1 MSRQPTVA
9 LFPEPGAWGPTN
21 NLVAIGNHLLER
33 GMRAV
38 FVVEESF
45 EGELAAR
52 GFEERLMR
60 LTPPP
65 EHAEAVG
72 EGWAEFVRATSPEF
86 RKPTL
91 LQLETVTAPI
101 WAEFVEGAEYSH
113 ERLTQ
118 IWAELRPDA
127 ILLDCVASFPS
138 VSLAGCPWARIV
150 SANPLEMPDPD
161 IPPVFSGYPA
171 NDRTA
176 WAEFRAEYRRLH
188 APLTERF
195 SAFHM
200 ECGAEPLPDNA
211 FQYESPFLNLYMFPA
226 ELDYKRSRPLGPNWH
241 RIDASTRNSDGTF
254 EVADKVGSGR
264 RAGGTSRLRGRAQRP
279 GDQQGKLVYLSL
291 GSLGCMDVPLM
302 QRVIDSLDKTPHR
315 VIVSMGPLHDQLTLG
330 ERMWGEQF
338 VPQPAIVPQC
348 DVMITHGGNN
358 TVGEAFTFGVPTIV
372 LPLFWDQYDNAQRI
386 DECGFGVRLATYEF
400 TDEELHGAIERLS
413 SDQLLAARLGAISKR
428 LQASPGR
435 IRAADLVEQ
444 LVRR

>member
-21 NLVAIGNHLLER
+21 NLVAIGNHLRER
-33 GMRAV
+33 GMRVV
-38 FVVEESF
+38 FVAEESF
-45 EGELAAR
+45 QGELEAR

-60 LTPPP
+60 LAPPP
-65 EHAEAVG
+65 EHEEAVG
-72 EGWAEFVRATSPEF
+72 EGWAQFVRTTSPEF
-86 RKPTL
+86 RKPTIE
-91 LQLETVTAPI
+91 QLDTVTAPI

-113 ERLTQ
+113 DRLTE
-118 IWAELRPDA
+118 IWADIRPDA

-150 SANPLEMPDPD
+150 SANPLEMTDTD

-171 NDRTA
+171 NDRTG
-176 WAEFRAEYRRLH
+176 WQEFRDEYGRLTG
-188 APLTERF
+188 PLLERY
-195 SAFHM
+195 SAFHVQ
-200 ECGAEPLPDNA
+200 CAAKPLPDND
-211 FQYESPFLNLYMFPA
+211 FQYESPHLNLYMYPA
-226 ELDYKRSRPLGPNWH
+226 ELDYQRSKPLGPTWH
-241 RIDASTRNSDGTF
+241 RIDTSTRNSDGAFDVT
-254 EVADKVGSGR
+254 DKVGS
-264 RAGGTSRLRGRAQRP
+264 
-279 GDQQGKLVYLSL
+279 DGKLVYLSL

-315 VIVSMGPLHDQLTLG
+315 VIVSMGPLHHQLTLG

-338 VPQPAIVPQC
+338 VPQTAIVPQC

-386 DECGFGVRLATYEF
+386 DECGFGVRLATYDF
-400 TDEELHGAIERLS
+400 SDDELHATIERLS
-413 SDQLLAARLGAISKR
+413 TDQELAVRLGAIAKQ

-435 IRAADLVEQ
+435 LHAVDLIEQ
-444 LVRR
+444 LVRS